1 MVPRGKRKGAKT
13 LKGDMSD
20 QDPSSSPPPP
30 PSEDEIDFGDELPVL
45 PIRNAVLFPG
55 AVAPFDV
62 GRDKSVALVEDVHN
76 LEGPVIAIFA
86 QKDPSTDDPNQE
98 DLYPMGCAAR
108 VLKALKHSSGNYS
121 LILQGLTRIRMSE
134 VTSDEPF
141 LRAKIARVATP
152 PVEDVEAEALAMS
165 LRDVAKQ
172 VIQLMP
178 ELPREAGSLIDSIQ
192 APGALADLVAANLD
206 APVDEKAQLLETVEV
221 KERIRKVLRLLTRQL
236 EILKMRERINSQIK
250 EEMGKN
256 QREYVL
262 RQQLKA
268 IKEELGED
276 DGDQGDLDGLE
287 ERLAKAE
294 LPKEADEV
302 AKKQLKRLRS
312 MQVGSAEYTV
322 VRTYL
327 DWILDIPWSE
337 STEDNLEI
345 LEVRKVLDEDHYG
358 LDKVKKRI
366 VEYLAVRKL
375 KKDKKGPI
383 LCLVGPPGVGK
394 TSLGRSIAKSLG
406 RKFVRVSLGG
416 VHDEAAI
423 RGHRRTYV
431 GALPGQI
438 IQGMKKASTVNPV
451 FMMDEIDK
459 VGHDFRGDPSAALL
473 EVLDPE
479 QNNTFADHY
488 LEIPYDLSNVM
499 FVATANVADPIPPP
513 LRDRMEILEIPGYT
527 RREKLAIAR
536 EHLIPKQL
544 EEHGLTPERLAITD
558 EAVEELIEHYTR
570 EAGVRSLE
578 RTIAS
583 VIRGVAVKVAEG
595 DESNHVIKTEDDL
608 RQFLGPVK
616 FTSEVAERTEESGV
630 ATGLAW
636 TSVGGEILFIEVTK
650 MFGSG
655 KMQLTGQLGDVMKES
670 AHAALS
676 YVRTNAEKFG
686 IDRNFLEKSDIHVHI
701 PAGAMPKDGPSA
713 GITMFTALVSL
724 LTGIRVR
731 HDVAMTGEI
740 SLRGR
745 VLPIGGLKEK
755 TLAAHRA
762 GIKRVI
768 VPDRNKAD
776 LEEVPK
782 EIRDELEFVF
792 VKKVE
797 EVLDAALEEM
807 PQPSQAYLDEMAQR
821 EASKSSRPN

>member
-1 MVPRGKRKGAKT
+1 
-13 LKGDMSD
+13 MSD
-20 QDPSSSPPPP
+20 KKKPASATAAP
-30 PSEDEIDFGDELPVL
+30 PSDDELKFPDELAVL

-62 GRDKSVALVEDVHN
+62 GREKSVALVEDVQDSPT
-76 LEGPVIAIFA
+76 PVIAIFA
-86 QKDPSTDDPNQE
+86 QRDPSTDDPDAE
-98 DLYPMGCAAR
+98 DLYPVGCAAR

-121 LILQGLTRIRMSE
+121 LILQGLTRIRLD
-134 VTSDEPF
+134 TITQTGPY
-141 LRAKIARVATP
+141 LRAKVKRIESVTT
-152 PVEDVEAEALAMS
+152 EDVEAEALAMS
-165 LRDVAKQ
+165 LRDIAKQ

-206 APVDEKAQLLETVEV
+206 APVDEKAQLIETVEV

-287 ERLAKAE
+287 ERIAKAE
-294 LPKEADEV
+294 LPTEADQV
-302 AKKQLKRLRS
+302 ARKQLKRLRT

-327 DWILDIPWSE
+327 DWILDVPWSNI
-337 STEDNLEI
+337 TDDNMEI
-345 LEVRKVLDEDHYG
+345 AEVRRVLDEDHYG
-358 LDKVKKRI
+358 LEKVKKRI

-383 LCLVGPPGVGK
+383 LCLLGPPGVGK
-394 TSLGRSIAKSLG
+394 TSLGKSIARALG

-438 IQGMKKASTVNPV
+438 IQGMKKSGTVNPV
-451 FMMDEIDK
+451 FMMDEVDK
-459 VGHDFRGDPSAALL
+459 IGHDFRGDPSAALL

-488 LEIPYDLSNVM
+488 LEIPYDLSKVM
-499 FVATANVADPIPPP
+499 FVATANIADPIPPP
-513 LRDRMEILEIPGYT
+513 LRDRMEILELPGYT
-527 RREKLAIAR
+527 RKEKLAIAR
-536 EHLIPKQL
+536 QHLIPKQL
-544 EEHGLTPERLAITD
+544 EEHGITTDLLEIMD
-558 EAVEELIEHYTR
+558 EAIEEIIEHYTR

-578 RTIAS
+578 RQIAS

-595 DESNHVIKTEDDL
+595 NTEKRVIKSEEQL
-608 RQFLGPVK
+608 REFLGAVK
-616 FTSEVAERTEESGV
+616 YTSEVAERTEETGV

-636 TSVGGEILFIEVTK
+636 TSAGGEILFIEATR
-650 MFGSG
+650 MFGTG
-655 KMQLTGQLGDVMKES
+655 KLQLTGQLGDVMKES

-676 YVRTNAEKFG
+676 YLRSNAEKYG
-686 IDRNFLEKSDIHVHI
+686 IPKDFLEKSDVHIHI
-701 PAGAMPKDGPSA
+701 PAGGMPKDGPSA
-713 GITMFTALVSL
+713 GITMFTSLVSL
-724 LTGIRVR
+724 MAGIRVR

-745 VLPIGGLKEK
+745 VLPIGGVKEK
-755 TLAAHRA
+755 ILAAHRA
-762 GIKRVI
+762 GIKRVLL
-768 VPDRNKAD
+768 PDRNKAD
-776 LEEVPK
+776 LEEVPQ
-782 EIRDELEFVF
+782 EVRDELEFVL
-792 VKKVE
+792 VSRLD
-797 EVLDAALEEM
+797 EVLAAALEKL
-807 PQPSQAYLDEMAQR
+807 PQPSQEWVDEMAR
-821 EASKSSRPN
+821 LEAAAQSIQSN

>member
-1 MVPRGKRKGAKT
+1 MTEKKRPA
-13 LKGDMSD
+13 SA
-20 QDPSSSPPPP
+20 
-30 PSEDEIDFGDELPVL
+30 EEEFEFGDVLPVL

-55 AVAPFDV
+55 NVAPFDV
-62 GRDKSVALVEDVHN
+62 GREKSVALVEDVHN
-76 LEGPVIAIFA
+76 VTNPVIAIFA
-86 QKDPSTDDPNQE
+86 QKDPSTDDPGIN
-98 DLYPMGCAAR
+98 DLYPVGCAAR

-121 LILQGLTRIRMSE
+121 LILQGLTRIRLDSLSQ
-134 VTSDEPF
+134 TSPY
-141 LRAKIARVATP
+141 LKARISRVEATES
-152 PVEDVEAEALAMS
+152 EDVEAEALAMS

-178 ELPREAGSLIDSIQ
+178 ELPREAGALIDSMQ

-206 APVDEKAQLLETVEV
+206 APVEEKAQLIESVEV
-221 KERIRKVLRLLTRQL
+221 KDRIRKVLRLLTRQL

-287 ERLAKAE
+287 ERIARAN
-294 LPKEADEV
+294 LPSDADSV
-302 AKKQLKRLRS
+302 AKKQIKRLRS

-327 DWILDIPWSE
+327 DWILDLPWSQ
-337 STEDNLEI
+337 STEDNLDI
-345 LEVRKVLDEDHYG
+345 AEVRRVLDEDHYG

-383 LCLVGPPGVGK
+383 LCLIGPPGVGK
-394 TSLGRSIAKSLG
+394 TSLGKSIARALG
-406 RKFVRVSLGG
+406 RKFVRISLGG

-438 IQGMKKASTVNPV
+438 IQGMKKSGTVNPV
-451 FMMDEIDK
+451 FMMDEVDK
-459 VGHDFRGDPSAALL
+459 IGHDFRGDPSAALL

-499 FVATANVADPIPPP
+499 FIATANIADPIPPP

-536 EHLIPKQL
+536 RHLIPKQL
-544 EEHGLTPERLAITD
+544 DEHGLKTSLLEVTD
-558 EAVEELIEHYTR
+558 DAVEEIIEHHTR

-595 DESNHVIKTEDDL
+595 DEQKRVIKSEDDL
-608 RQFLGPVK
+608 RPFLGPIK
-616 FTSEVAERTEESGV
+616 YTSEVAERTAETGV

-636 TSVGGEILFIEVTK
+636 TSVGGEILFIEATR

-655 KMQLTGQLGDVMKES
+655 KLQLTGQLGDVMKES
-670 AHAALS
+670 AHASLS
-676 YVRTNAEKFG
+676 YVRANAQRFG
-686 IDRNFLEKSDIHVHI
+686 IQKDFLEKSDVHIHI

-768 VPDRNKAD
+768 LPERNKAD
-776 LEEVPK
+776 LEEVPR
-782 EIRDELEFVF
+782 EVRDELEFAYVTRL
-792 VKKVE
+792 E
-797 EVLDAALEEM
+797 EVLEAALEEM
-807 PQPSQAYLDEMAQR
+807 PKPLP
-821 EASKSSRPN
+821 EASEDSPASKESNSTAPATN

>member
-1 MVPRGKRKGAKT
+1 
-13 LKGDMSD
+13 MSD
-20 QDPSSSPPPP
+20 KDPSSVPPPP
-30 PSEDEIDFGDELPVL
+30 PADDEIEFGEELAVL

-62 GRDKSVALVEDVHN
+62 GRDKSVALVEEVHN
-76 LEGPVIAIFA
+76 QDGPVIAIFA
-86 QKDPSTDDPNQE
+86 QKDPSTDDPKKD
-98 DLYPMGCAAR
+98 DLYEMGCAAR

-121 LILQGLTRIRMSE
+121 LILQGLTRIRMTEVLSE
-134 VTSDEPF
+134 EPF
-141 LRAKIARVATP
+141 LRARIQRVSTP

-206 APVDEKAQLLETVEV
+206 APVDEKAQLIETVEV

-276 DGDQGDLDGLE
+276 EGDQGDLDGIE
-287 ERLAKAE
+287 ERLAKAD
-294 LPKEADEV
+294 LPKEADDV

-394 TSLGRSIAKSLG
+394 TSLGRSIAKALG

-438 IQGMKKASTVNPV
+438 IQGMKKSGTVNPV

-459 VGHDFRGDPSAALL
+459 IGHDFRGDPSAALL

-513 LRDRMEILEIPGYT
+513 LRDRMEILDIPGYT
-527 RREKLAIAR
+527 RREKLAIAK

-544 EEHGLTPERLAITD
+544 EEHGLSLEQLVITD

-578 RTIAS
+578 RTVAS

-595 DESNHVIKTEDDL
+595 DMTKRTIKTEDDL
-608 RQFLGPVK
+608 REFLGPVK

-676 YVRTNAEKFG
+676 YVRTNAERFG
-686 IDRNFLEKSDIHVHI
+686 IPNDFLEKSDIHIHI

-713 GITMFTALVSL
+713 GVTMFTAIVSL

-768 VPDRNKAD
+768 VPDRNRAD
-776 LEEVPK
+776 LDEVPK

-792 VKKVE
+792 AKKVE
-797 EVLDAALEEM
+797 DALEAALEEM
-807 PQPSQAYLDEMAQR
+807 PQPSQTYLDELAKK
-821 EASKSSRPN
+821 EAKVPPQPN

>member
-1 MVPRGKRKGAKT
+1 
-13 LKGDMSD
+13 
-20 QDPSSSPPPP
+20 
-30 PSEDEIDFGDELPVL
+30 
-45 PIRNAVLFPG
+45 
-55 AVAPFDV
+55 
-62 GRDKSVALVEDVHN
+62 
-76 LEGPVIAIFA
+76 
-86 QKDPSTDDPNQE
+86 
-98 DLYPMGCAAR
+98 
-108 VLKALKHSSGNYS
+108 
-121 LILQGLTRIRMSE
+121 
-134 VTSDEPF
+134 
-141 LRAKIARVATP
+141 
-152 PVEDVEAEALAMS
+152 
-165 LRDVAKQ
+165 
-172 VIQLMP
+172 MP

-206 APVDEKAQLLETVEV
+206 APVEEKAQLIETIEV

-287 ERLAKAE
+287 ERIAKAN
-294 LPKEADEV
+294 LPNEADSV

-327 DWILDIPWSE
+327 DWILDLPWSN
-337 STEDNLEI
+337 STEDNMEI
-345 LEVRKVLDEDHYG
+345 MEVRKVLDEDHYG
-358 LDKVKKRI
+358 LEKVKKRI

-383 LCLVGPPGVGK
+383 LCLLGPPGVGK
-394 TSLGRSIAKSLG
+394 TSLGRSIARALG

-438 IQGMKKASTVNPV
+438 IQGMKKASTINPV
-451 FMMDEIDK
+451 FMMDEVDK
-459 VGHDFRGDPSAALL
+459 IGHDFRGDPSAALL

-536 EHLIPKQL
+536 QHLIPKQL
-544 EEHGLTPERLAITD
+544 EEHGLKTEQLQIMD
-558 EAVEELIEHYTR
+558 EAVEEIIEHYTR

-578 RTIAS
+578 RQVAS

-595 DESNHVIKTEDDL
+595 DLTPRTVKTEDDL
-608 RQFLGPVK
+608 REYLGPIK
-616 FTSEVAERTEESGV
+616 YTSEVAERTEETGV

-636 TSVGGEILFIEVTK
+636 TSVGGEILFIEATR
-650 MFGSG
+650 MFGTG
-655 KMQLTGQLGDVMKES
+655 KLQLTGQLGDVMKES

-676 YVRTNAEKFG
+676 YLRTNAEKYG
-686 IDRNFLEKSDIHVHI
+686 VAKDFLEKSDIHIHI

-713 GITMFTALVSL
+713 GVTMFTALVSL
-724 LTGIRVR
+724 MTGIRVR

-762 GIKRVI
+762 GIKRVL
-768 VPDRNKAD
+768 VPERNKAD

-782 EIRDELEFVF
+782 EVRDELEFVI
-792 VKKVE
+792 VNKLD
-797 EVLDAALEEM
+797 EVLAAALESM
-807 PQPSQAYLDEMAQR
+807 PQPSQAYLDAVAAGKEAQPT
-821 EASKSSRPN
+821 SN

>member
-1 MVPRGKRKGAKT
+1 MSEKSDKKAPPVPPRA
-13 LKGDMSD
+13 
-20 QDPSSSPPPP
+20 QD
-30 PSEDEIDFGDELPVL
+30 EDVVQFGDELPVL

-62 GRDKSVALVEDVHN
+62 GREKSVALVEDVDN
-76 LEGPVIAIFA
+76 LTSPVIAIFA
-86 QKDPSTDDPNQE
+86 QRDPSTDDPGAD
-98 DLYPMGCAAR
+98 DLHNVGCAAR

-121 LILQGLTRIRMSE
+121 LILQGLVRIRLDD
-134 VTSDEPF
+134 VTQTAPYLKAKVKRLDEAG
-141 LRAKIARVATP
+141 L
-152 PVEDVEAEALAMS
+152 EDDEAEALSMS
-165 LRDVAKQ
+165 LRDIAKQ

-206 APVDEKAQLLETVEV
+206 APVEEKAQLLETVDV

-287 ERLAKAE
+287 DRISKAV
-294 LPKEADEV
+294 LPTEAEQV
-302 AKKQLKRLRS
+302 AKKQIKRLRN

-327 DWILDIPWSE
+327 DWILDLPWHVQ
-337 STEDNLEI
+337 TPDNMEI
-345 LEVRKVLDEDHYG
+345 AAVRKVLDEDHYG
-358 LDKVKKRI
+358 LEKVKKRI
-366 VEYLAVRKL
+366 LEYLAVRKL

-383 LCLVGPPGVGK
+383 LCLIGPPGVGK
-394 TSLGRSIAKSLG
+394 TSLGKSIARALG
-406 RKFVRVSLGG
+406 RKFHRISLGG

-438 IQGMKKASTVNPV
+438 IQGMKKAQTINPV
-451 FMMDEIDK
+451 FMMDEVDK
-459 VGHDFRGDPSAALL
+459 IGHDFRGDPAAALL

-499 FVATANVADPIPPP
+499 FVATANVADPIPAP

-536 EHLIPKQL
+536 QHLLPKQI
-544 EEHGLTPERLAITD
+544 EDHGITPQQLDITD
-558 EAVEELIEHYTR
+558 AAVEIVIDSYTR
-570 EAGVRSLE
+570 EAGVRTLE
-578 RTIAS
+578 RQLAS
-583 VIRGVAVKVAEG
+583 VIRGVAVKIAEG
-595 DESNHVIKTEDDL
+595 DLTPRRIDTEEQL
-608 RQFLGPVK
+608 REFLGAQRY
-616 FTSEVAERTEESGV
+616 TSEVAERTEEAGV

-636 TSVGGEILFIEVTK
+636 TSVGGEILFIEATR
-650 MFGSG
+650 MFGTG
-655 KMQLTGQLGDVMKES
+655 KLQLTGQLGDVMKES
-670 AHAALS
+670 AQAALS
-676 YVRTNAEKFG
+676 YVRSNAERLG
-686 IDRNFLEKSDIHVHI
+686 ISKDFLEKSDIHIHI
-701 PAGAMPKDGPSA
+701 PAGGMPKDGPSA
-713 GITMFTALVSL
+713 GVTMFTALVSM
-724 LTGIRVR
+724 LTGVRVR

-740 SLRGR
+740 TLRGR

-755 TLAAHRA
+755 VLAAHRA

-768 VPDRNKAD
+768 VPERNKAD
-776 LEEVPK
+776 LDEVPAEVK
-782 EIRDELEFVF
+782 NDLEFFF
-792 VKKVE
+792 VSKME
-797 EVLDAALEEM
+797 QVLEAALEDKLAPKPDDKIET
-807 PQPSQAYLDEMAQR
+807 PPAA
-821 EASKSSRPN
+821 PPTN

>member
-1 MVPRGKRKGAKT
+1 
-13 LKGDMSD
+13 MSSKKM
-20 QDPSSSPPPP
+20 PPTPAPPPT
-30 PSEDEIDFGDELPVL
+30 EEEMRFGDELAVL

-62 GRDKSVALVEDVHN
+62 GREKSVALVEEVHN
-76 LEGPVIAIFA
+76 QPSPVIAIFA
-86 QKDPSTDDPNQE
+86 QRDPATDDPSAD
-98 DLYPMGCAAR
+98 DLYPVGCAAR

-121 LILQGLTRIRMSE
+121 LILQGLVRIRL
-134 VTSDEPF
+134 SDLTQTTPY
-141 LRAKIARVATP
+141 LRAKIHRVESP
-152 PVEDVEAEALAMS
+152 SLEDVEAEALAMS

-178 ELPREAGSLIDSIQ
+178 ELPREAASLIDSIQ

-206 APVDEKAQLLETVEV
+206 APVEEKSQLIETVDI

-276 DGDQGDLDGLE
+276 EGDQGDLDGLE
-287 ERLAKAE
+287 ERIAKAE
-294 LPKEADEV
+294 LPSEADQV
-302 AKKQLKRLRS
+302 AKKQLKRLRT

-327 DWILDIPWSE
+327 DWILDLPWHDA
-337 STEDNLEI
+337 TDDNMDI
-345 LEVRKVLDEDHYG
+345 SEVRQVLDEDHYG
-358 LDKVKKRI
+358 LEKVKKRI

-383 LCLVGPPGVGK
+383 LCLLGPPGVGK
-394 TSLGRSIAKSLG
+394 TSLGKSIARALG

-438 IQGMKKASTVNPV
+438 IQGMKKSGTVNPV
-451 FMMDEIDK
+451 FMMDEVDK
-459 VGHDFRGDPSAALL
+459 IGHDFRGDPSAALL

-479 QNNTFADHY
+479 QNNSFADHY
-488 LEIPYDLSNVM
+488 LEIPYDLSKVM
-499 FVATANVADPIPPP
+499 FVATANLADPIPPP
-513 LRDRMEILEIPGYT
+513 LRDRMEVLDLPGYT

-536 EHLIPKQL
+536 RHLIPKQL
-544 EEHGLTPERLAITD
+544 EEHGLNEERLTITD
-558 EAVEELIEHYTR
+558 EAIEEIIEHYTR

-578 RTIAS
+578 RQLAS

-595 DESNHVIKTEDDL
+595 DDTPRVVKTEDDV
-608 RQFLGPVK
+608 RSYLGATK
-616 FTSEVAERTEESGV
+616 YTSEVAERTEETGV

-636 TSVGGEILFIEVTK
+636 TSAGGEILFIEATR
-650 MFGSG
+650 MFGTG
-655 KMQLTGQLGDVMKES
+655 KLQLTGQLGDVMKES
-670 AHAALS
+670 AQAALS
-676 YVRTNAEKFG
+676 YVRSNAEKYDIARDF
-686 IDRNFLEKSDIHVHI
+686 IEKSDIHIHI

-731 HDVAMTGEI
+731 HDVAMTGEL

-745 VLPIGGLKEK
+745 VLPIGGVKEK
-755 TLAAHRA
+755 VLAAHRA
-762 GIKRVI
+762 GIKRI
-768 VPDRNKAD
+768 ILPERNKPD
-776 LEEVPK
+776 LEDIPREV
-782 EIRDELEFVF
+782 RDELEFVL
-792 VKKVE
+792 VSRLD
-797 EVLDAALEEM
+797 EVLKAALERE
-807 PQPSQAYLDEMAQR
+807 PQPSQEWVDKMAAQ
-821 EASKSSRPN
+821 EAAATQSN

>member
-1 MVPRGKRKGAKT
+1 MTDKKTPAKPA
-13 LKGDMSD
+13 
-20 QDPSSSPPPP
+20 QD
-30 PSEDEIDFGDELPVL
+30 EEVVQFGDELPVL

-62 GRDKSVALVEDVHN
+62 GREKSVALVEDVDN
-76 LEGPVIAIFA
+76 LTSPVIAIFA
-86 QKDPSTDDPNQE
+86 QRDPSTDDPNAE
-98 DLYPMGCAAR
+98 DLHTVGCAAR

-121 LILQGLTRIRMSE
+121 LILQGLTRIR
-134 VTSDEPF
+134 
-141 LRAKIARVATP
+141 L
-152 PVEDVEAEALAMS
+152 EDVTQTAPYLKAKVKRLDDAGLEDDEAEALSMS
-165 LRDVAKQ
+165 LRDIAKQ

-206 APVDEKAQLLETVEV
+206 APVEEKAQLLETVDV
-221 KERIRKVLRLLTRQL
+221 KERIRKVLKLLTRQL

-287 ERLAKAE
+287 DRLAKLSLPSEAE
-294 LPKEADEV
+294 QV
-302 AKKQLKRLRS
+302 AKKQIKRLRN

-327 DWILDIPWSE
+327 DWIFDLPWHVQ
-337 STEDNLEI
+337 TPDNMEI
-345 LEVRKVLDEDHYG
+345 AAVRKVLDEDHYG
-358 LDKVKKRI
+358 LEKVKKRI
-366 VEYLAVRKL
+366 LEYLAVRKL

-383 LCLVGPPGVGK
+383 LCLIGPPGVGK
-394 TSLGRSIAKSLG
+394 TSLGRSIARALG
-406 RKFVRVSLGG
+406 RKFHRISLGG

-438 IQGMKKASTVNPV
+438 IQGMKKAQTINPI
-451 FMMDEIDK
+451 FMMDEVDK
-459 VGHDFRGDPSAALL
+459 IGHDFRGDPAAALL

-499 FVATANVADPIPPP
+499 FVATANVADPIPGP

-536 EHLIPKQL
+536 QHLIPKQI
-544 EEHGLTPERLAITD
+544 EEHGITKEQLDITD
-558 EAVEELIEHYTR
+558 AAVEIVIDGYTR
-570 EAGVRSLE
+570 EAGVRTLE
-578 RTIAS
+578 RQVAS
-583 VIRGVAVKVAEG
+583 VIRGVAVKIAEG
-595 DESNHVIKTEDDL
+595 DLTPRKIENEDQV
-608 RQFLGPVK
+608 REFLGAQRY
-616 FTSEVAERTEESGV
+616 TSEVAERTEEAGV

-636 TSVGGEILFIEVTK
+636 TSVGGEILFIECTR
-650 MFGSG
+650 MYGTG
-655 KMQLTGQLGDVMKES
+655 KLQLTGQLGDVMKES
-670 AHAALS
+670 AQAALS
-676 YVRTNAEKFG
+676 YVRTNAERFG
-686 IDRNFLEKSDIHVHI
+686 ISRDFLEKSDIHIHI
-701 PAGAMPKDGPSA
+701 PAGGMPKDGPSA
-713 GITMFTALVSL
+713 GVTLFTALVSM
-724 LTGIRVR
+724 LTGVRVR

-740 SLRGR
+740 TLRGR

-755 TLAAHRA
+755 VLAAHRA

-768 VPDRNKAD
+768 VPEKNKAD
-776 LEEVPK
+776 LDEVPAEVK
-782 EIRDELEFVF
+782 DSLEFIF
-792 VKKVE
+792 ASKME
-797 EVLDAALEEM
+797 QVLDAALEEKLT
-807 PQPSQAYLDEMAQR
+807 PKPVEDDKKAAP
-821 EASKSSRPN
+821 AGPAPAN